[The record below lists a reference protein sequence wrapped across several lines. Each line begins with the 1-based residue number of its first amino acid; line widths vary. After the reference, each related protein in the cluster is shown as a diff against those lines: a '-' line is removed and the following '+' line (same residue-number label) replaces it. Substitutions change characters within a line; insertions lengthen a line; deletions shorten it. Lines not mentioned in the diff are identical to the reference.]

1 MKTYK
6 LLRLKHDKLYPMF
19 VLSDKELEIGRWLS
33 AEIGELSDSSHV
45 KSRIGPLALRPGFH
59 STEVPF
65 TDWIGKKASDGR
77 LFQRPDTVWCECEIR
92 GNQLEADRKGLKE
105 IPDGWYFF
113 KTKAN
118 QPHPWIISKEIMI
131 NRILDQDEVKEI
143 CSNYG
148 IKAQEIYKS

>member
-6 LLRLKHDKLYPMF
+6 LLRLKHNKLYPMF
-19 VLSDKELEIGRWLS
+19 VLSGRELEIGEWLS
-33 AEIGELSDSSHV
+33 AEIGELGDSSHV

-65 TDWIGKKASDGR
+65 TDWIGKKTSDR
-77 LFQRPDTVWCECEIR
+77 
-92 GNQLEADRKGLKE
+92 NGLKE

-131 NRILDQDEVKEI
+131 NRVLDQDEVEEI
-143 CSNYG
+143 CRNYG
-148 IKAQEIYKS
+148 IKAQEIYKD